1 MSKTLVNLS
10 DDVAVRLG
18 DSAAS
23 IWTAAELKS
32 YVKEGYDELCLSTL
46 MLWKRAAVVLVAGT
60 GTYTL
65 ATDLYKVDRI
75 TWQSIRIDPWTA
87 RESRDRNAY
96 YRTTQGNVYAYVQE
110 LDGLGTIRLIN
121 VPAASS
127 TTDLYVEYFR
137 RGATLSADGTAL
149 EIPDRYTDYVV
160 WYAMARA
167 LERDGR
173 GQDTELAAHY
183 QGRYLEGLKRIKK
196 RKSQI
201 HSSRIGQ
208 MGGMD
213 GTQREPGYPQW
224 PSNYGVPVRVRY

>member
-10 DDVAVRLG
+10 DDVATRLG
-18 DSAAS
+18 DTAAA

-32 YVKEGYDELCLSTL
+32 YVKEGFDELCLSTL
-46 MLWKRAAVVLVAGT
+46 MHFERVSVALTAGT

-75 TWQSIRIDPWTA
+75 AWQSLRLVPWTA
-87 RESRDRNAY
+87 RQARERNPYFA
-96 YRTTQGNVYAYVQE
+96 TTRGNPIAYVME
-110 LDGLGTIRLIN
+110 ADGLGTFRLIY
-121 VPAASS
+121 VPDANS
-127 TTDLYVEYFR
+127 TTDLYVEYFK
-137 RGATLSADGTAL
+137 RGATLSGDSTVVELA
-149 EIPDRYTDYVV
+149 DRYTDYVV
-160 WYAMARA
+160 WYALARA

-173 GQDTELAAHY
+173 GQDTELASHY

-208 MGGMD
+208 MGGMG
-213 GTQREPGYPQW
+213 GTQRGPGYPQW